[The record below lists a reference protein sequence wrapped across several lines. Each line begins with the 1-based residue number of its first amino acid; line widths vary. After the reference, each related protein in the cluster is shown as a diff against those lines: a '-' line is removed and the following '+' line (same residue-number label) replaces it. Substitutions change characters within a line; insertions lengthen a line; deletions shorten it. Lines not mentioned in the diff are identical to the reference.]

1 MLNICKMGYV
11 TQLFYFFLGT
21 CAVFTRL
28 LSRTGDSAARKK
40 VWFYCERSEKFLCVL
55 FFFFLNAASKPGEL
69 EISTFTKKIDR
80 SSEGY
85 GESLVYLVLFSFIRS
100 TGSKHHYSDKDD
112 FESESK
118 EKRHRRKRSRSRSRD
133 RDRRSRSRDKRSR
146 SRDRERR
153 HRRWGGKNL
162 YVADLF
168 LLDVF
173 CPKKN
178 LTTPRREV
186 IAKECRWW

>member
-1 MLNICKMGYV
+1 MQSLQDCYQGLEI
-11 TQLFYFFLGT
+11 QLLERRYG
-21 CAVFTRL
+21 FTASDRKNF
-28 LSRTGDSAARKK
+28 SAFCF
-40 VWFYCERSEKFLCVL
+40 V
-55 FFFFLNAASKPGEL
+55 FLNAASKPGEL
-69 EISTFTKKIDR
+69 EIITFTKKIDR

-153 HRRWGGKNL
+153 HRR
-162 YVADLF
+162 
-168 LLDVF
+168 
-173 CPKKN
+173 
-178 LTTPRREV
+178 
-186 IAKECRWW
+186 